1 MMRMLSEEE
10 SKAFLEKHKPKAD
23 LDEMITLITGLYRKE
38 CDQGIDPVLTKHQ
51 TEELL
56 ILLNDYKCKNHEIV
70 RCKDCKHRPEV
81 KERKI
86 YGRVEKYPVFP
97 EDSICPA
104 CNTSDSYYS
113 WIPDDDWFCADG
125 EREVAN
131 EP

>member
-1 MMRMLSEEE
+1 MTEFIVKCE
-10 SKAFLEKHKPKAD
+10 
-23 LDEMITLITGLYRKE
+23 DEY
-38 CDQGIDPVLTKHQ
+38 

-56 ILLNDYKCKNHEIV
+56 IKQRTPQIV
-70 RCKDCKHRPEV
+70 RCKNCKHRPEV

-113 WIPDDDWFCADG
+113 WIPEDDWFCADG
-125 EREVAN
+125 EPKEGENDGEDTVQTN
-131 EP
+131 V